1 MKLIPNLKGK
11 DKYETLENYSI
22 LFIAIG
28 AAMLSCGIG
37 LSIISPKGIAAI
49 LGSIGSFIA
58 FVATILLIFAWVSKE
73 FKGG

>member
-1 MKLIPNLKGK
+1 MKIIPNLKGK
-11 DKYETLENYSI
+11 DKYETLENYAI

-28 AAMLSCGIG
+28 AAMLSSGIG
-37 LSIISPKGIAAI
+37 LSVISPKGIAAV

-58 FVATILLIFAWVSKE
+58 FVATALLIFAWVSKE